1 MVTVVLPGK
10 ENKACAKALC
20 AVLERFG
27 GAVFADETEISDFAP
42 VASVYFVCNGKQIK
56 AVPPRESVFVLTG
69 DKFRCTLQKENV
81 FRYIIADADALTDA
95 PQNSITVGMGKDSQI
110 SVSSVEDTHLQIC
123 IQRPLQ
129 TFSGKEILPCEF
141 SVTRTAETDIK
152 TALFAFTVL
161 LLSDK
166 ADTEKLTVQL

>member
-1 MVTVVLPGK
+1 MPGA
-10 ENKACAKALC
+10 ENKPCAKALC

-27 GAVFADETEISDFAP
+27 GAIFADETEISDFAP

-56 AVPPRESVFVLTG
+56 AVPPRESVLLLTD
-69 DKFRCTLQKENV
+69 DKFRRTLCTENT
-81 FRYIIADADALTDA
+81 FRYIITDADAVTQNI
-95 PQNSITVGMGKDSQI
+95 PNSITVGMRKDSQI
-110 SVSSVEDTHLQIC
+110 SVSSVEDAHLQIC

-141 SVTRTAETDIK
+141 AVTCAVTQDMK

-166 ADTEKLTVQL
+166 ADTEKLTIQL